1 MDKKVNIDFSFLN
14 KTLWLMDKNF
24 VAHGQ
29 NMNIDFSFL
38 NNTFCGSWTKNE
50 HRFFEQN
57 FVAHGQKMKIG
68 RGGQNFAGWMTKV

>member
-1 MDKKVNIDFSFLN
+1 
-14 KTLWLMDKNF
+14 MDKNF

-29 NMNIDFSFL
+29 KMNIDFSFL

-50 HRFFEQN
+50 HRFFEHN